1 MASVRVEVKDQ
12 DRKTLL
18 ELVKAERRNVRIDS
32 KNPVTTSAQ
41 RRAVE
46 FYQDHLFKLH
56 KRLDPNDKFVS
67 KYL

>member
-1 MASVRVEVKDQ
+1 MPAIKVIVEAQ

-18 ELVKAERRNVRIDS
+18 ELVKAERRNVRIES
-32 KNPVTTSAQ
+32 KNPVTTAAQ

-67 KYL
+67 KYI

>member
-1 MASVRVEVKDQ
+1 MPSVKVEVKDN

-18 ELVKAERRNVRIDS
+18 ELVKAERRNVRIDT
-32 KNPVTTSAQ
+32 KQPVTTQAQ

-67 KYL
+67 KYI